1 MKKLEGFQHGI
12 NLGGWLSQ
20 CDYTEERY
28 STFITEKDIERISSW
43 GLDHIRIPVDYNLL
57 EDEQGNYRQS
67 GFAHLKDGTDWA
79 LRYGLNVIIDL
90 HKTFGFSFDLKE
102 GEEGFF
108 ENEEYQER
116 FYRLWEEIARRF
128 GSLGERVAFE
138 LLNEVTDKE
147 YCESWNAIADRCVER
162 IRKIC
167 PQTRILIGGYYNNS
181 VVAVKDLRKPH
192 DANVVYN
199 FHCYNPLVFTHQ
211 GAYWIPAMPHDF
223 RIDIDADLAD
233 MQRLTPQVTG
243 RQMAGY
249 DENEEKLSA
258 DYFRGLFAE
267 AVQVAEERGVPL
279 YCGEYGVI
287 NLADAGQTLKWHR
300 MIHEVFEEYGIGR
313 AAWSYKEMDFGFI
326 DEHMK
331 DVLNDIVKLL

>member
-1 MKKLEGFQHGI
+1 MRKFEGFQHGI

-20 CDYTEERY
+20 CDYREERY
-28 STFITEKDIERISSW
+28 ENFIKEEDIRRISEW
-43 GLDHIRIPVDYNLL
+43 GLDHIRIPIDYNLV
-57 EDEQGNYRQS
+57 EDEQGGYLES
-67 GFAHLKDGTDWA
+67 GFAHLKDGVDWA
-79 LRYGLNVIIDL
+79 LKYGLNVIIDL
-90 HKTFGFSFDLKE
+90 HKTYGYSFDRKE

-108 ENEEYQER
+108 EKEEYQER

-128 GSLGERVAFE
+128 GPLGDRVAFE

-147 YCESWNAIADRCVER
+147 YCEVWNAIAEKCVKR

-181 VVAVKDLRKPH
+181 VVAVKDLWKPH
-192 DANVVYN
+192 DENIVYN

-211 GAYWIPAMPHDF
+211 GAYWIPRMPHDF
-223 RIDIDADLAD
+223 RIGIDEDLEKMRD
-233 MQRLTPQVTG
+233 LTPEVTG
-243 RQMAGY
+243 RLMSGY
-249 DENEEKLSA
+249 DESREKLNA

-267 AVQVAEERGVPL
+267 AIKVAEERDVPL

-287 NLADAGQTLKWHR
+287 NLADPEETLRWYQ
-300 MIHEVFEEYGIGR
+300 MIHEVFEEKGIGR

-326 DEHMK
+326 DEHLK
-331 DVLNDIVKLL
+331 DVLDDIIKLL